1 MQIKLVAIN
10 GRFTHSSLALFHV
23 RNELELHCENISTE
37 IIQLTIRDPA
47 YEILLRLSKGS
58 PDAIFFTAAVWNS
71 DQVEGLIA
79 DLHSLLPSCLLV
91 VGGPQAEVVGANLG
105 SGVCTV
111 VRGAIEAVDAH
122 FYPDLLEGNLQSLYG
137 RSFFHLKDKKE
148 KFVSPY
154 LEEDFERHLKNRN
167 IYYESSRG
175 CPFSCS
181 YCLSS
186 AENGVVH
193 KDLSQVRLE
202 LDHIMAHDTKV
213 LRFVDR
219 TFNDIPER
227 ALAIWKLV
235 LEYDGETLFHFEIA
249 PDRLSEEM
257 FEFLATVPPGRFQFE
272 IGIQSTNEATL
283 TAINRRIDPAAAHET
298 VSRIATLNNIHLHA
312 DLILGLPFET
322 EKSYLQ
328 SFTEIFAMA
337 PHYIQMGLLKL
348 LPHTAITKDADK
360 FEYRFC
366 ARPPYSVLSNR
377 WLGSESMQALYWFS
391 ECVEKFYNN
400 RYFPSLWRYL
410 RHLEDDIT
418 SFFQKLLVVADKNR
432 LFQLA
437 ATQDFLCTLLVET
450 MSSRE
455 DWELIRE
462 LLVYDWLCCGKRNLP
477 NCLSD
482 GLKDA
487 RQLKDLLYQKLAPD
501 ISGLY
506 SRKGRNRFFR
516 QTVFYQFSA
525 GCLGELGV
533 VTNEPGCFAFI
544 QEREKSLMKLQKHVL
559 ISV

>member
-23 RNELELHCENISTE
+23 RNELESQGKNISTE

-47 YEILLRLSKGS
+47 YEVLLRLSKDC
-58 PDAIFFTAAVWNS
+58 PDAIFFSAAVWNS
-71 DQVEGLIA
+71 DQVEGLIT
-79 DLHSLLPSCLLV
+79 DLSSLLPSCLLV
-91 VGGPQAEVVGANLG
+91 VGGPQAEVVGSNLEP
-105 SGVCTV
+105 GVCTV

-122 FYPDLLEGNLQSLYG
+122 FYIDLLSGNLQSLYG

-148 KFVSPY
+148 IFVSPY
-154 LEEDFERHLKNRN
+154 REEDFDTHLKNRN

-202 LDHIMAHDTKV
+202 LDQIMAHDTKV
-213 LRFVDR
+213 VRFVDR
-219 TFNDIPER
+219 TFNDIPDR

-235 LEYDGETLFHFEIA
+235 LEYEGETLFHFEIA

-272 IGIQSTNEATL
+272 IGIQSTHGPTL
-283 TAINRRIDPAAAHET
+283 AAINRRIDPAVAYET
-298 VSRIATLNNIHLHA
+298 VFRLAALNSIHLHA

-322 EKSYLQ
+322 EQSYLK
-328 SFTEIFAMA
+328 SFSDIFAMA

-348 LPHTAITKDADK
+348 LPDTAITRDSEEFA
-360 FEYRFC
+360 YRKC
-366 ARPPYSVLSNR
+366 NRPPYSVLANK
-377 WLGSESMQALYWFS
+377 WLDSETMQALYWFS

-400 RYFPSLWRYL
+400 RYFPSLWQYL
-410 RHLEDDIT
+410 RRKEKDIA
-418 SFFQKLLVVADKNR
+418 SFFQTLLKTAEKNR

-437 ATQDFLCTLLVET
+437 ATQDFLCTLLVEALERRT
-450 MSSRE
+450 

-462 LLVYDWLCCGKRNLP
+462 ILVYDWLCCGKRTLP
-477 NCLSD
+477 ACLAAD
-482 GLKDA
+482 FEDA
-487 RQLKDLLYQKLAPD
+487 RLLRDRLYQQLAID
-501 ISGLY
+501 IPGLY
-506 SRKGRNRFFR
+506 SKKDRNRFFR
-516 QTVFYQFSA
+516 QTVFHQFSSK
-525 GCLGELGV
+525 CLAELGFESK
-533 VTNEPGCFAFI
+533 NPACFAFL
-544 QEREKSLMKLQKHVL
+544 QERDNSLMCLQKTVL
-559 ISV
+559 LPL

>member
-23 RNELELHCENISTE
+23 RNELESQGKNISTE

-47 YEILLRLSKGS
+47 YEVLLRLSKDC
-58 PDAIFFTAAVWNS
+58 PDAIFFSAAVWNS
-71 DQVEGLIA
+71 DQVEGLIT
-79 DLHSLLPSCLLV
+79 DLSSLLPSCLLV
-91 VGGPQAEVVGANLG
+91 VGGPQAEVVGSNLEP
-105 SGVCTV
+105 GVCTV

-122 FYPDLLEGNLQSLYG
+122 FYIDLLSGNLQSLYG

-148 KFVSPY
+148 IFVSPY
-154 LEEDFERHLKNRN
+154 REEDFDTHLKNRN

-202 LDHIMAHDTKV
+202 LDQIMAHDTKV
-213 LRFVDR
+213 VRFVDR
-219 TFNDIPER
+219 TFNDIPDR

-235 LEYDGETLFHFEIA
+235 LEYEGETLFHFEIA

-272 IGIQSTNEATL
+272 IGIQSTHGPTL
-283 TAINRRIDPAAAHET
+283 AAINRRIDPAVAYET
-298 VSRIATLNNIHLHA
+298 VFRLAALNSIHLHA

-322 EKSYLQ
+322 EQSYLQ
-328 SFTEIFAMA
+328 SFTDIFAMA

-348 LPHTAITKDADK
+348 LPDTAITRDSEEFA
-360 FEYRFC
+360 YRKC
-366 ARPPYSVLSNR
+366 NRPPYSVLANK
-377 WLGSESMQALYWFS
+377 WLDSETMQALYWFS

-400 RYFPSLWRYL
+400 RYFPSLWQYL
-410 RHLEDDIT
+410 RRKEKDIA
-418 SFFQKLLVVADKNR
+418 SFFQTLLKTAEKNR

-437 ATQDFLCTLLVET
+437 ATQDFLCTLLVEALERRT
-450 MSSRE
+450 

-462 LLVYDWLCCGKRNLP
+462 ILVYDWLCCGKRTLP
-477 NCLSD
+477 ACLAAD
-482 GLKDA
+482 FEDA
-487 RQLKDLLYQKLAPD
+487 RLLRDRLYQQLAID
-501 ISGLY
+501 IPGLY
-506 SRKGRNRFFR
+506 SKKDRNRFFR
-516 QTVFYQFSA
+516 QTVFHQFSSE
-525 GCLGELGV
+525 CLAELGFESK
-533 VTNEPGCFAFI
+533 TPACFAFL
-544 QEREKSLMKLQKHVL
+544 QERDNSLMCLQKTVL
-559 ISV
+559 LPL